1 MVFTHRHHFKA
12 GRDVGVTAAPGGG
25 FPMARSSD
33 HLRKFS
39 KNPRGTGLLTQM
51 VLRQDHHANHQY
63 VEQKGARVL
72 MCG

>member
-39 KNPRGTGLLTQM
+39 KKPPWNGAANANGSPARPPR
-51 VLRQDHHANHQY
+51 
-63 VEQKGARVL
+63 
-72 MCG
+72 